1 MTQTALDIY
10 QAYLDVS
17 TRLVIDGEAEA
28 YCDHVQLPFV
38 FRTGAGVEVVETRAD
53 LAFDIMRAH
62 DWMKQKSVSDY
73 HRIAREAQ
81 FLDEETI
88 EGFHVTYA
96 LRGAVPVLEPYSS
109 RAILR
114 RTGDSW
120 RVSFAEHELRDALYP
135 DRDARAQHG
144 IFAPRWTRGPAGLT
158 RDPMQALPIYRATV
172 ERIARLA
179 SCSDPEAWYACY
191 TQPFTVHYDT
201 GDEVVETADQNRK
214 FYDLLH
220 QSMAKAGADTLSIRA
235 TSAIFLSESRLLGY
249 HEARFT
255 KNGESLF
262 GPIQSRMVLVEMD
275 GTWLCNSIANALSTS
290 AYVNG
295 AFEPSDT
302 FPTIREIEKRMKP

>member
-1 MTQTALDIY
+1 MTQTAVDIY

-53 LAFDIMRAH
+53 LASDIMRAH

-120 RVSFAEHELRDALYP
+120 RVSFAEHELRDA
-135 DRDARAQHG
+135 
-144 IFAPRWTRGPAGLT
+144 
-158 RDPMQALPIYRATV
+158 
-172 ERIARLA
+172 
-179 SCSDPEAWYACY
+179 
-191 TQPFTVHYDT
+191 
-201 GDEVVETADQNRK
+201 
-214 FYDLLH
+214 
-220 QSMAKAGADTLSIRA
+220 
-235 TSAIFLSESRLLGY
+235 
-249 HEARFT
+249 
-255 KNGESLF
+255 
-262 GPIQSRMVLVEMD
+262 
-275 GTWLCNSIANALSTS
+275 
-290 AYVNG
+290 
-295 AFEPSDT
+295 
-302 FPTIREIEKRMKP
+302 